1 MYISV
6 SGPVLR
12 RKTHEHTKLP
22 FMTLTSSMSS
32 RVAQVVGGAD
42 IDSIERLERKERKQK
57 KKEKKEKKKEKES
70 KGKSKRKH
78 VDDGVTLW
86 NDNSDLR
93 TKKSKRDNACDLTS
107 STPAKTQTVATITA
121 AACDTIE
128 NCYSDEKMIQSSALD
143 FCSPD
148 EVDHSDTT
156 LLLFYQYVEPA
167 WDDDTYK
174 MVLQKMEKIGAELGG
189 RMRVAKEGLNC
200 TLSGTHECVT
210 NFCKALRHF
219 HKGEFQQTEFK
230 LTRDL
235 PKNQRFPNLKVM
247 PVQELVNYGLDGEK
261 APPLGYTGVHL
272 EPQDYHM
279 KLAEEN
285 TVVID
290 VRNHYEAAIGRFDPA
305 GAEYID
311 PMMRKSTE
319 FPLWLDRKETKEKLK
334 GKQVLMYC
342 TGGVRCERASALL
355 KFKMEKD
362 PEIKELG
369 IKGVFQLQGGI
380 DKYFKEF
387 PEGGF
392 WSGKNYTF
400 DKRFAHAPPKLDGDL
415 HAKKIEDNE
424 VKGKCEACYQP
435 WDKYRGKRRCPTCG
449 VPSLICKDCFMK
461 DKIGEKKLAKSIRC
475 ELCVEQNIRS
485 KGQLKERELKE
496 IHTYQE
502 NLKRKGLLS
511 VIDNTTEKVN
521 APPPGKTPKSI
532 PNPSGVT
539 RLFLKNMCR
548 QKMDESVL
556 MTHIPGITHIVW
568 RTDRK
573 SGQFFGQ
580 AWVEMATSADAAS
593 AVGLDGM
600 LVLGRPLYISFQPPD
615 PKDRWPPPSSA
626 VGGTQKN

>member
-1 MYISV
+1 
-6 SGPVLR
+6 
-12 RKTHEHTKLP
+12 
-22 FMTLTSSMSS
+22 MSS
-32 RVAQVVGGAD
+32 RSQQIVNTD
-42 IDSIERLERKERKQK
+42 ESSDSIEQKRLKRKEKKQRKL
-57 KKEKKEKKKEKES
+57 EKKEKRHRE
-70 KGKSKRKH
+70 KRKQ
-78 VDDGVTLW
+78 VDGQVDNQSRE
-86 NDNSDLR
+86 NDEK
-93 TKKSKRDNACDLTS
+93 TKKKQKQFCDQEKYAGQTMILERAL
-107 STPAKTQTVATITA
+107 PA
-121 AACDTIE
+121 D
-128 NCYSDEKMIQSSALD
+128 CYCDEKMIQSSALD

-156 LLLFYQYVEPA
+156 LLLFYQYVEPP
-167 WDDDTYK
+167 WDDETYK

-200 TLSGTHECVT
+200 TLSGTHRTVT

-219 HKGEFQQTEFK
+219 HKGEFQETEFK

-235 PKNQRFPNLKVM
+235 PKNQNFPSLKVM

-261 APPLGYTGVHL
+261 APPIDYTGVHL
-272 EPQDYHM
+272 EPRDYHK
-279 KLAEEN
+279 KLAEDN

-290 VRNHYEAAIGRFDPA
+290 VRNHYEAAIGRFDPS
-305 GAEYID
+305 GAEYLD

-387 PEGGF
+387 PDGGF
-392 WSGKNYTF
+392 WAGKNYTF
-400 DKRFAHAPPKLDGDL
+400 DKRFAHAPPKIDGQL
-415 HAKKIEDNE
+415 HAKKIDDVD
-424 VKGKCEACYQP
+424 VKGKCEACSQP

-461 DKIGEKKLAKSIRC
+461 DKSGEKKLAKTIRC
-475 ELCVEQNIRS
+475 ELCVEENIRS

-496 IHTYQE
+496 LEVYQE
-502 NLKRKGLLS
+502 NLKRKGLLVLQENHS
-511 VIDNTTEKVN
+511 PKVK
-521 APPPGKTPKSI
+521 APLRKKPKAV
-532 PNPSGVT
+532 PNLDGIT
-539 RLFLKNMCR
+539 KLFLKNMCR
-548 QKMDESVL
+548 QKMDEATLVE
-556 MTHIPGITHIVW
+556 HIPGITHIVW
-568 RTDRK
+568 RSDRM

-580 AWVEMATSADAAS
+580 AWVEMATPEEAAV
-593 AVGLDGM
+593 AVAMSGM
-600 LVLGRPLYISFQPPD
+600 KVLGRPLYISFQPPD
-615 PKDRWPPPSSA
+615 GKDRWPPPNSA
-626 VGGTQKN
+626 VGGKGTSLV

>member
-1 MYISV
+1 
-6 SGPVLR
+6 
-12 RKTHEHTKLP
+12 
-22 FMTLTSSMSS
+22 MTLTSSKSS
-32 RVAQVVGGAD
+32 RVTNVVGGDDVDA
-42 IDSIERLERKERKQK
+42 IERLERKERKQK
-57 KKEKKEKKKEKES
+57 KKEKKEKKKEKKE
-70 KGKSKRKH
+70 KEGKKKSKRKH
-78 VDDGVTLW
+78 ADDEVTLL
-86 NDNSDLR
+86 NDNSDSK
-93 TKKSKRDNACDLTS
+93 TKKSKRDNVCDQTS
-107 STPAKTQTVATITA
+107 ESSANTNVVGTTTATPA
-121 AACDTIE
+121 AACDSFE
-128 NCYSDEKMIQSSALD
+128 NCYSDDKMIQSSALD

-156 LLLFYQYVEPA
+156 LLLFYQYVEPP

-200 TLSGTHECVT
+200 TLSGTHESVT

-235 PKNQRFPNLKVM
+235 PRNQRFPNLKVM
-247 PVQELVNYGLDGEK
+247 PVNELVNYGLDGEK

-272 EPQDYHM
+272 EPQDYHK

-387 PEGGF
+387 PQGGF

-424 VKGKCEACYQP
+424 MKGKCEACNQP

-461 DKIGEKKLAKSIRC
+461 DKTGEKKLAKSIRC

-496 IHTYQE
+496 IHQYQE
-502 NLKRKGLLS
+502 NLKRKGLLT
-511 VIDNTTEKVN
+511 VIDHTNEKAH
-521 APPPGKTPKSI
+521 APPPVKASKLISN
-532 PNPSGVT
+532 PNGVT

-548 QKMDESVL
+548 QKMDESAL
-556 MTHIPGITHIVW
+556 MAHIPDITHIVW

-573 SGQFFGQ
+573 TGQFFGQ
-580 AWVEMATSADAAS
+580 AWVEMATSEAAAL
-593 AVGLDGM
+593 AVGMDGM
-600 LVLGRPLYISFQPPD
+600 SVLGRPLYISFQPPD
-615 PKDRWPPPSSA
+615 QKDRWPPPSSA
-626 VGGTQKN
+626 VGNLQKH